1 MAIDA
6 DKLRA
11 NLKASGLF
19 SDAEIDAEVLSAQ
32 QDDKAAERRA
42 ILNTQ
47 NVEAPAVAQSSP
59 AVAAAPAAPV
69 PAAAV
74 PPVAQP
80 ITAATTPAQ
89 LFDMRPKGTPVER
102 IEANI
107 NEAAAAAAPAAANVA
122 SNATQDALNY
132 ARDAIANNPE
142 LTGALAAIPLA
153 YGANK
158 LGLFDNLASQMAS
171 RSSQPQPMVGGA
183 GPRNTPPAPPA
194 AQPQAW
200 DIHGDPSFG
209 NFLGDVTAPATAAPT
224 PAAPAAAPS
233 RNLTLEEAQARMA
246 GVTPPASVAAPV
258 EPPKPIVP
266 SAAPNSPATKA
277 VTDTIQQL
285 GQAETPVAAMP
296 SRPVTPTP
304 AAALPTGLLKTGSGL
319 TAYPGQ
325 GKPRERFPK
334 EFKTVADIPA
344 GYAFVPGMGPGT
356 NVIRN
361 DFGQAGYNELVAQQ
375 GGPFGEDKPT
385 REFIKQYNEQRMGPP
400 ADRELRKKLGLPM
413 PANTTGIPFKVPKA
427 KVAGVAGA
435 ILAISDL
442 ANAAQNRN
450 AGQAATVASGFLPP
464 AIQALI
470 YSGGLDAGAEE
481 EARQLRMRDYALK
494 AGRGVGQG
502 YDPRQLIGVAPPT
515 R

>member
-32 QDDKAAERRA
+32 KDDKAEERRA

-47 NVEAPAVAQSSP
+47 NVPAAAVAQSSP
-59 AVAAAPAAPV
+59 AVAAAPAVAVAAPV
-69 PAAAV
+69 PAAAT
-74 PPVAQP
+74 PP

-102 IEANI
+102 IGANI
-107 NEAAAAAAPAAANVA
+107 NEAATAAAPVVANVA
-122 SNATQDALNY
+122 NNATQDALNY

-158 LGLFDNLASQMAS
+158 LGLFDTLGSKM
-171 RSSQPQPMVGGA
+171 SSSAAQPQPMVGGA
-183 GPRNTPPAPPA
+183 GPRNTPAP
-194 AQPQAW
+194 QPQTW

-209 NFLGDVTAPATAAPT
+209 NFLGDVTAPAT
-224 PAAPAAAPS
+224 PATPAAAPS

-246 GVTPPASVAAPV
+246 GVTPPASVAASV

-435 ILAISDL
+435 ILAIPDL

-502 YDPRQLIGVAPPT
+502 YDPRLLIGVAPPA